1 MTTVFVAAE
10 KLMNWDSDGGL
21 LVDKAA
27 ASILASHSENNR
39 FIVYFAPSRFGMCFE
54 SRQETQEAWDYF
66 AASLKMAGFTPNEEL
81 LFEDEIKTSPFV
93 DILASLEEGERAI
106 LYSND
111 ELDAELSD
119 SLGIRIVEAIPA
131 NISSIWQRINPRH
144 AFRALFAAIQA

>member
-10 KLMNWDSDGGL
+10 KLMNWDSEGSL
-21 LVDKAA
+21 LVDRAA

-66 AASLKMAGFTPNEEL
+66 AASLKFAGFTPNEVL
-81 LFEDEIKTSPFV
+81 LFEDEIQTAPFV
-93 DILASLEEGERAI
+93 DILASLDKEERAI

-119 SLGIRIVEAIPA
+119 SLGIRIVEEIPA
-131 NISSIWQRINPRH
+131 NISSIWQRINIRH
-144 AFRALFAAIQA
+144 AFKTLFAAIQA